1 MVTVVVK
8 RVASSS
14 SVSGVQVRILS
25 QPINQSVRMVQL
37 DSTRAYEARDGSSNL
52 PVDYIMYFAPAVGCR
67 PRSDKASG
75 RVRFSLGAHYQL
87 LVAAQQS
94 YKHKHKDLTQSP
106 CRSFWFCGKFSH
118 RVAGRLLHQY
128 APGLTVTLER
138 YCTVDIPGHSNTGCM
153 LMRRH
158 ELS

>member
-1 MVTVVVK
+1 MVTVVAK

-14 SVSGVQVRILS
+14 RVSGVQVRILS

-52 PVDYIMYFAPAVGCR
+52 PVDCIMYFAPAVGCR

-94 YKHKHKDLTQSP
+94 YKHKHKDFFVHETYKSTLNNDD
-106 CRSFWFCGKFSH
+106 CRSSYMNQLFRQVISRFEYFF
-118 RVAGRLLHQY
+118 LHF
-128 APGLTVTLER
+128 
-138 YCTVDIPGHSNTGCM
+138 
-153 LMRRH
+153 
-158 ELS
+158 LSIN